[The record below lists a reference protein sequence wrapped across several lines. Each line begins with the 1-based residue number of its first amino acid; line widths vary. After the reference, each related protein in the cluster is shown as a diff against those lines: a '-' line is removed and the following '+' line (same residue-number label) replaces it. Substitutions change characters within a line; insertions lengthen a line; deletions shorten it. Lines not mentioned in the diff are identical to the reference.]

1 MMRAEWAGF
10 TAMCVGMFMAI
21 LDIQIVAA
29 ALPRISHA
37 LGIPLDRLSWIQTA
51 YLITEVIAIALSGR
65 LTRALSTRG
74 IFTLGVA
81 GFVLASIG
89 CAAARSFVALVV
101 WRTVQGF
108 CGGVIIPTAFAA
120 GYKMF
125 PKQLQSRAIL
135 IAGAMAMLAPS
146 LGPLLG
152 GYIAQKLAWNWLF
165 LINVPIGIVVAA
177 IVAARIR
184 VDDADPSA
192 WRTIDA
198 PALVALTA
206 ALTLLLIVLKLAPA
220 DHWVAARD
228 FYLTVGTLV
237 AATVFVRRCIG
248 TPEALVD
255 FSPLRAGSF
264 SAACVFN
271 FALGLGLYGSV
282 YLLPLFL
289 GFVRYHT
296 PLEIGIIMTVTGVA
310 QLVAAPVAT
319 LADRRVPATAVA
331 AFGFGL
337 FAVGAFA
344 NAFETPRSD
353 FSDLIVPQVL
363 RGAAVLF
370 CILPITNVAL
380 DAQPSAQLAN
390 ASGLLNLMRNIG
402 GAIGIGLVDTIVNVR
417 PSAIASQLISD
428 LKQGS
433 HRVADFVGLPVDLV
447 AGQTIATMDPSDLAF
462 VRPVITRA
470 AATTAFNEG
479 WIVLGA
485 LMVLSLVV
493 LPLLHRMRS
502 SVAPDTARVSY
513 DTSL

>member
-1 MMRAEWAGF
+1 MTRAEWVGF

-29 ALPRISHA
+29 ALPRISQA
-37 LGIPLDRLSWIQTA
+37 LGIPFDRLSWIQTA

-74 IFTLGVA
+74 VFTLGVA

-89 CAAARSFVALVV
+89 CAASHSFGTLIT
-101 WRTVQGF
+101 WRAVQGF

-165 LINVPIGIVVAA
+165 LINVPIGVVVAA

-184 VDDADPSA
+184 IDDPDPSA

-198 PALVALTA
+198 IALVALAA
-206 ALTLLLIVLKLAPA
+206 ALALLLILLKLAPA
-220 DHWVAARD
+220 DHWAAVRD
-228 FYLTVGTLV
+228 FYLTAGTLV
-237 AATVFVRRCIG
+237 AGTVFVRRCIG
-248 TPEALVD
+248 TREALVD
-255 FSPLRAGSF
+255 FSPLRARSF
-264 SAACVFN
+264 SAACVFS

-296 PLEIGIIMTVTGVA
+296 PLEIGITMTVTGIA
-310 QLVAAPVAT
+310 QLLSAPVAT
-319 LADRRVPATAVA
+319 LATRRVPASAVA
-331 AFGFGL
+331 AFGFAL
-337 FAVGAFA
+337 YAAGAFA
-344 NAFETPRSD
+344 NTFETPRSD
-353 FSDLIVPQVL
+353 FPDLFWPQVL

-370 CILPITNVAL
+370 CLLPITNVAL
-380 DAQPSAQLAN
+380 DSQSAAQLAN

-417 PSAIASQLISD
+417 PPAIATQLISD
-428 LKQGS
+428 LMHGS
-433 HRVADFVGLPVDLV
+433 RRVADFVGLPVDLV

-462 VRPVITRA
+462 ARPIIMRA

-479 WIVLGA
+479 WIVLGSLTA
-485 LMVLSLVV
+485 LSLIV
-493 LPLLHRMRS
+493 LPLLRRASSRMALTQAAKA
-502 SVAPDTARVSY
+502 VP
-513 DTSL
+513 